1 MSSKKPIVIYPEYFD
16 YRLKRSEGRRVPLSE
31 AVKSPKVEELSDILS
46 NLSCTFQIS
55 ESHYSSNWSNMGGSL
70 KVSTEFSKTQLIHKL
85 GSGLKKLRKTN

>member
-46 NLSCTFQIS
+46 NLGCTFQIS